1 MLLKR
6 CYISSFGKLQ
16 DFSYDFT
23 KGLNIIRAENGW
35 GKSTFAAFIR
45 AMLYGMPNAGSRTK
59 LEEAERRRYKP
70 WRGGTMGGYLDFEAN
85 GKEYR
90 AERTF
95 GTKEAED
102 TFRLTDRSTNLEST
116 DFSAELGKELFGLD
130 KEAYS
135 RSTYLPQSKIS
146 GSGMNDSIGKKLGRI
161 AEGDEESS
169 NFDKAWKTLDEIR
182 KRYVP
187 DRQKDEK
194 GYVAELDRS
203 IFETEERLSDCRRK
217 EENAKVWREKERS
230 VAAEK
235 EEYQQELAECRK
247 RLSEAAGYEALLA
260 RKRHYGELCQQEERL
275 RQQHDGIKGLFHAD
289 VPEPEEIS
297 RCRQE
302 AEEAKLLA
310 GEMRSYRLEEWEQTK
325 LHTLQKEFLCGVPEA
340 EELQACQR
348 TERERRERIS
358 KAELLFEEAE
368 RQEKSA
374 ENEKRCCVLCAVVLF
389 LAATASA
396 AGAAVRSA
404 VSGKFWLLLAVFTV
418 LAAAGGSLFLLKAVQ
433 KKRKKK
439 EAEGRKGQALSE
451 LEACA
456 AQGEHSRELLK
467 QYGMEADGDITD
479 ALYHL
484 SDCVREYRRLSE
496 KDENYKRSLKR
507 KEELLLRSRRLLQE
521 QGTEGEDIDGEL
533 HLLENRVR
541 DLIRFSKE
549 LAEASGKR
557 VQFEQ
562 ENPPEE
568 FVRLNPPEESF
579 AGLQEKEKEI
589 TEKLASLEEEERDC
603 RNRAEVFEK
612 EAERYTEYEER
623 LLQLREELSEKKKE
637 HFVLKETMKCLQA
650 AKERF
655 SSRYMEGLLKSFQ
668 DYVSLLSGEDF
679 EKGMDGRFEGAAV
692 DTNLEIRVSA
702 CGGGREI
709 GYFSTG
715 LRDLLGLC
723 MRFALVDVLFEE
735 EQPFLILDDPFVNL
749 DEEKLKRALYFLKE
763 TAQEY
768 QVLYLVCHSSRC

>member
-6 CYISSFGKLQ
+6 CYISSFGKLR

-23 KGLNIIRAENGW
+23 KGLTIIRAENGW

-45 AMLYGMPNAGSRTK
+45 AMLYGLPNAGSRTK
-59 LEEAERRRYKP
+59 LEDAERRRYKP
-70 WRGGTMGGYLDFEAN
+70 WQGGVMGGYLDFEVN

-95 GTKEAED
+95 GAKEAED
-102 TFRLTDRSTNLEST
+102 TFRLTDCSTNLEST

-194 GYVAELDRS
+194 GYVAELERS
-203 IFETEERLSDCRRK
+203 ILETEARLSDCRRK
-217 EENAKVWREKERS
+217 EESAKPWREKERGLTE
-230 VAAEK
+230 EK
-235 EEYQQELAECRK
+235 EECRQALTECRRK
-247 RLSEAAGYEALLA
+247 LSEAAGYEALLA

-275 RQQHDGIKGLFHAD
+275 RQQCDGIKSLFHAA
-289 VPEPEEIS
+289 VPEAEEIS
-297 RCRQE
+297 RCRRE
-302 AEEAKLLA
+302 AEEAKLLS
-310 GEMRSYRLEEWEQTK
+310 GEVRSYRLEEWEQTK
-325 LHTLQKEFLCGVPEA
+325 LHTLQKEFFSGVPEEA
-340 EELQACQR
+340 ELQECQR
-348 TERERRERIS
+348 TERERKERSS
-358 KAELLFEEAE
+358 KAEMVCSEAE
-368 RQEKSA
+368 RQESSA
-374 ENEKRCCVLCAVVLF
+374 ENERKRCMLCAVVLF
-389 LAATASA
+389 LAAGASV
-396 AGAAVRSA
+396 AGAAVSSA
-404 VSGKFWLLLAVFTV
+404 VSGGFWLLLTALSV
-418 LAAAGGSLFLLKAVQ
+418 LAAGGGSFFLLAAVQ

-439 EAEGRKGQALSE
+439 EAEVRKGQALSE

-456 AQGEHSRELLK
+456 AQGERSRELLK
-467 QYGMEADGDITD
+467 QCGVEADGDVTA
-479 ALYHL
+479 ALYLL
-484 SDCVREYRRLSE
+484 SDHVKEYRRLSE
-496 KDENYKRSLKR
+496 KNEKYIRSLER
-507 KEELLLRSRRLLQE
+507 KEALLSRSRRLLQE
-521 QGTEGEDIDGEL
+521 QGMEGEDIDGEL

-541 DLIRFSKE
+541 DFLRFSEE

-568 FVRLNPPEESF
+568 FAGLNPPEESL
-579 AGLQEKEKEI
+579 AELREREQELSERI
-589 TEKLASLEEEERDC
+589 ARLETEERDC
-603 RNRAEVFEK
+603 RSRAEDFEK
-612 EAERYTEYEER
+612 EAEGYTEYEER
-623 LLQLREELSEKKKE
+623 LWQLREELSEKRKE
-637 HFVLKETMKCLQA
+637 HFFLTETMKCLQT

-655 SSRYMEGLLKSFQ
+655 SSRYMKGLLKSFQ
-668 DYVSLLSGEDF
+668 GYVSLLGGDDF
-679 EKGMDGRFEGAAV
+679 EKSMDGRFEGAAV

-702 CGGGREI
+702 CGGGREL

-723 MRFALVDVLFEE
+723 MRFALIDVLFEE

-749 DEEKLKRALYFLKE
+749 DEEKLKRALHFLEE
-763 TAQEY
+763 TAKEY
-768 QVLYLVCHSSRC
+768 QVIYLVCHGSRC